1 MKAHLLQ
8 QADAVEMVLGGST
21 LAVAQ
26 QISRPHG
33 VWGLL
38 ALAVRQ
44 RAVAVRVAVVWQ
56 MKELHPV
63 AAMALEPWPSLPEAL
78 PRSIC

>member
-1 MKAHLLQ
+1 MKEHLLQ

-26 QISRPHG
+26 QVSRPHG
-33 VWGLL
+33 LWGLL

-44 RAVAVRVAVVWQ
+44 REVAARVAVVWQ
-56 MKELHPV
+56 MKELQPV
-63 AAMALEPWPSLPEAL
+63 AAMALESWPSLPEA
-78 PRSIC
+78 PTRSIC